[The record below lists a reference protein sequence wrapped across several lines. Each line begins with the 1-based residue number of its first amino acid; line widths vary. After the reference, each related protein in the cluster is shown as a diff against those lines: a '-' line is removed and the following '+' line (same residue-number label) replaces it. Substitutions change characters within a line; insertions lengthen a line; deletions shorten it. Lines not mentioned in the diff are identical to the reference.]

1 MNSTFF
7 IFFLKNKKAKEIN
20 IGIYILFIE
29 KKKVKSKKNIKGTKK
44 ISNFLITKL
53 IIQKN
58 SFINY
63 MILMLSLK
71 ISNQVYNHC
80 NLFLLF
86 RDISLLET

>member
-7 IFFLKNKKAKEIN
+7 IFFLKNKKAKKIN

-29 KKKVKSKKNIKGTKK
+29 KKKVKSKKNIKGMRK

-63 MILMLSLK
+63 MVLMLFLK

-80 NLFLLF
+80 SLFLLF

>member
-7 IFFLKNKKAKEIN
+7 IFFLKNKKEKEIN

>member
-44 ISNFLITKL
+44 ISNFLTTKL

-63 MILMLSLK
+63 MVLMLSLK

-86 RDISLLET
+86 

>member
-58 SFINY
+58 SFIN
-63 MILMLSLK
+63 
-71 ISNQVYNHC
+71 
-80 NLFLLF
+80 
-86 RDISLLET
+86 